1 MEVSLFLMRSGKVYT
16 SICGRLALFL
26 LEEPTLDGKIEK
38 YLQSLIPERT
48 GLLKEMEQYA
58 EAEHVPIMEPEGI
71 ATLLQFL
78 RIQHPKAI
86 LELGTAIGYS
96 AIRMAETL
104 PDTRIVT
111 IERFEKRIEVAK
123 ANFAKSGFSD
133 RITLIGGDALEAF
146 DHVKEHGLFDLI
158 FVDAAKGQYRR
169 FFELYEPLL
178 NKDGIIITD
187 NVLFKG
193 LVAEDLANIT
203 PRRKRELIKKIQNFN
218 QWLLSHPNYDTVIL
232 PIGDGIAISKHRGE

>member
-1 MEVSLFLMRSGKVYT
+1 MLKDRTY
-16 SICGRLALFL
+16 
-26 LEEPTLDGKIEK
+26 LEEQILNGKIDE

-48 GLLKEMEQYA
+48 GLLKEIEEFA

-78 RIQHPKAI
+78 RLQQPQKI

-96 AIRMAETL
+96 AIRMAMTL
-104 PDTRIVT
+104 PSARIVT
-111 IERFEKRIEVAK
+111 IERIEKRIEAAK
-123 ANFAKSGFSD
+123 QNFEKSGLSD
-133 RITLIGGDALEAF
+133 RITLVESDALEAF
-146 DHVKEHGLFDLI
+146 EIVKDHGPFDLI

-178 NKDGIIITD
+178 SERGIIITD

-193 LVAEDLANIT
+193 LVAEELETIT
-203 PRRKRELIKKIQNFN
+203 PRRKRGLIKRIQNFN
-218 QWLLSHPNYDTVIL
+218 TWLLSHPHYDTVII
-232 PIGDGIAISKHRGE
+232 PIGDGIAISKHRGEQNEKA

>member
-1 MEVSLFLMRSGKVYT
+1 MN
-16 SICGRLALFL
+16 
-26 LEEPTLDGKIEK
+26 GKIEK
-38 YLQSLIPERT
+38 YLQSLIPERI
-48 GLLKEMEQYA
+48 GLLKEIEDYA
-58 EAEHVPIMEPEGI
+58 IAEHVPIMEPEGI
-71 ATLLQFL
+71 ATLLQLL
-78 RIQHPKAI
+78 RIHRPQAI

-104 PDTRIVT
+104 PDAQIVT
-111 IERFEKRIEVAK
+111 IERIEKRIEVAK
-123 ANFAKSGFSD
+123 ANFSKSGFSN
-133 RITLIGGDALEAF
+133 RITLVESDALEAF
-146 DHVKEHGLFDLI
+146 ELVKEHGPFDLI

-193 LVAEDLANIT
+193 LVAEDLADIT
-203 PRRKRELIKKIQNFN
+203 PRRKRGLIKRIQNFN

-232 PIGDGIAISKHRGE
+232 PIGDGIAISKHRGEQNEKA

>member
-1 MEVSLFLMRSGKVYT
+1 
-16 SICGRLALFL
+16 
-26 LEEPTLDGKIEK
+26 LDGKIEK

-48 GLLKEMEQYA
+48 GLLKEMEEYA
-58 EAEHVPIMEPEGI
+58 LLEHVPIMEPEGM
-71 ATLLQFL
+71 AALLQFL
-78 RIQHPKAI
+78 RIQRPETI

-104 PDTRIVT
+104 PNARIVT
-111 IERFEKRIEVAK
+111 IERIEKRIEAAK

-133 RITLIGGDALEAF
+133 RITLIESDALEAF
-146 DHVKEHGLFDLI
+146 EQVKEHGLFDLI

-178 NKDGIIITD
+178 HRNGIIITD

-193 LVAEDLANIT
+193 LVAEDLADIT
-203 PRRKRELIKKIQNFN
+203 PRRKRGLIKRIQHFN
-218 QWLLSHPNYDTVIL
+218 QWLLSHPHYDTIIL
-232 PIGDGIAISKHRGE
+232 PIGDGIAISKHRGEQNEKA

>member
-1 MEVSLFLMRSGKVYT
+1 MN
-16 SICGRLALFL
+16 
-26 LEEPTLDGKIEK
+26 GKIEK

-48 GLLKEMEQYA
+48 GLLKEIEDYA
-58 EAEHVPIMEPEGI
+58 IAEHVPIMEPEGI

-78 RIQHPKAI
+78 RIHHPQAI

-104 PDTRIVT
+104 PDARIVT
-111 IERFEKRIEVAK
+111 IERIEKRIEVAK
-123 ANFAKSGFSD
+123 ANFSKSGFSN
-133 RITLIGGDALEAF
+133 RITLVESDALEAF
-146 DHVKEHGLFDLI
+146 ELVKEHGPFDLI

-193 LVAEDLANIT
+193 LVAEDLADIT
-203 PRRKRELIKKIQNFN
+203 PRRKRGLIKRIQNFN

-232 PIGDGIAISKHRGE
+232 PIGDGIAISKHRGEPNEKA

>member
-1 MEVSLFLMRSGKVYT
+1 M
-16 SICGRLALFL
+16 
-26 LEEPTLDGKIEK
+26 DGKIET

-48 GLLKEMEQYA
+48 GLLKEMEEYA
-58 EAEHVPIMEPEGI
+58 EVEHVPIMEPEGM

-78 RIQHPKAI
+78 RIQRPQAI

-104 PDTRIVT
+104 PNARIVT
-111 IERFEKRIEVAK
+111 IERIEKRIQAAK
-123 ANFAKSGFSD
+123 QNFTKSGFSD
-133 RITLIGGDALEAF
+133 RITLIESDALEAF
-146 DHVKEHGLFDLI
+146 EQVKEHGSFDLI

-178 NKDGIIITD
+178 RHDGIIITD

-193 LVAEDLANIT
+193 LVAEDLASIT
-203 PRRKRELIKKIQNFN
+203 PRRKRGLIKRIQNFN

-232 PIGDGIAISKHRGE
+232 PIGDGIAISKHRGEQNEKA